1 MTGPRSKSCDI
12 EGTLIRGGEKLKA
25 ILLDNDSF
33 CIRRCQQTLEDGAK
47 CGGNLLYSKKKG
59 GGCWYALFKLLP
71 LMLSL
76 LGINASHDAAKL
88 DRYYRYKIMIL
99 SNKSN
104 LKIPLLFLPW

>member
-47 CGGNLLYSKKKG
+47 CGGNLSLFKKKRG
-59 GGCWYALFKLLP
+59 GVLVRPFQTTTAYAF
-71 LMLSL
+71 
-76 LGINASHDAAKL
+76 IT
-88 DRYYRYKIMIL
+88 R
-99 SNKSN
+99 NKC
-104 LKIPLLFLPW
+104 ITRCC